1 MKQSW
6 TIWTI
11 ERILS
16 EYDKI
21 NEKLSW
27 NVKPIIKAVEKDKFP
42 MSRRNGELIFVPKF
56 FNDEGLNDDER
67 FMLIATLYSCV
78 ALDIHKNGW
87 LINNP
92 QFLTKGICETMGYK
106 YIPDYKLEN
115 SMRAVRN
122 RIYDEPEYY
131 CYFSVGDDIKPREHT
146 RLLITGITKGNNNEV
161 LVEVK
166 PNGYKP
172 ELYLGKTIFT
182 EKELFELWDE
192 KRDLSDVEIDMRKN
206 LYVLS
211 GPSCVGKTTIF
222 NALKERLPYINKT
235 ISITNRPK
243 RINEID
249 GKDYYFC
256 TEDEMHKIL
265 YTPELVEDTIHDGYY
280 YATLRSE
287 IERFS
292 NDSPVFL
299 ILDVSGKAS
308 MCLSYPLTKSIFIM
322 PSSLDVLRGRM
333 ISRGENTEEK
343 IENRL
348 EDAKWEIERSKYYNY
363 VITNDGNIDDAVEK
377 IIDILKNNGAI
388 D

>member
-1 MKQSW
+1 MNK
-6 TIWTI
+6 TWTI

-27 NVKPIIKAVEKDKFP
+27 NVKPIIKTVEKDKFP
-42 MSRRNGELIFVPKF
+42 MSRKNGELIFVPEF

-67 FMLIATLYSCV
+67 FMIIATLYSCV

-87 LINNP
+87 LINNL
-92 QFLTKGICETMGYK
+92 QFLTKGICQVMGHE
-106 YIPDYKLEN
+106 YIPDYKIEN

-161 LVEVK
+161 LIEVK

-172 ELYLGKTIFT
+172 ELYLGKTVFT
-182 EKELFELWDE
+182 EKELFELWDG
-192 KRDLSDVEIDMRKN
+192 KKDLSDVEIDMRKN

-243 RINEID
+243 RDNEVD
-249 GKDYYFC
+249 GEDYYFC
-256 TEDEMHKIL
+256 TEEEMYKLL
-265 YTPELVEDTIHDGYY
+265 YTPKLVEDTIHDCYY
-280 YATLRSE
+280 YGTLLSE
-287 IERFS
+287 LERFS
-292 NDSPVFL
+292 DDNPLFL
-299 ILDVSGKAS
+299 LVDTHGKHDI
-308 MCLSYPLTKSIFIM
+308 CLSYPLTKSIFIM
-322 PSSLDVLRGRM
+322 PSSLDNLRERM
-333 ISRGENTEEK
+333 ICRGENSEEE

-348 EDAKWEIERSKYYNY
+348 EKAKKEIEKSKYYNY
-363 VITNDGNIDDAVEK
+363 VITNDGDVDEAVDTIIK
-377 IIDILKNNGAI
+377 ILNNKDELG
-388 D
+388 